1 MLCHHPLTMVAIP
14 VLALLALSGCG
25 DRAAHAGRFDSEP
38 PVAGT
43 APTNSVSTSATPVPI
58 DGVPADAEEV
68 VAHDLHSVMNIDIR
82 FTVGT
87 TIDGVSVDTVLAQ
100 NGLDFPKGT
109 DVYTAYVTT
118 PDIGRDLQ
126 TDTKPPEVIPK
137 FDNEHVWILRE
148 PGYITL
154 GSGGQYVPS
163 ASPTPIF
170 YPVHDILIID
180 SSGDF
185 YGSVVGDGPP
195 SS

>member
-1 MLCHHPLTMVAIP
+1 MPGHYRLIAVAST
-14 VLALLALSGCG
+14 VLALLVLSGCG
-25 DRAAHAGRFDSEP
+25 DRAAHPGRFDSQP

-43 APTNSVSTSATPVPI
+43 APSDTMSTSATPVPT
-58 DGVPADAEEV
+58 DGATTDAEET

-87 TIDGVSVDTVLAQ
+87 TIDGVSVGTVLAQ
-100 NGLDFPKGT
+100 SGLDFPEGT

-126 TDTKPPEVIPK
+126 TDWTKPPEIIPRY
-137 FDNEHVWILRE
+137 DNEHVWILRE
-148 PGYITL
+148 PGYMTL
-154 GSGGQYVPS
+154 ISGGQYVPS

-180 SSGDF
+180 HPAIGT
-185 YGSVVGDGPP
+185 GL
-195 SS
+195 